1 MIEKKHDIDDGLEL
15 VEEDVDDRAA
25 FSTAAPAASE
35 QIVSKRRQFG
45 GDTESGIA
53 YRERLAQE
61 RVEEDVQQRKYNL
74 YVSTAAFILSGIILV
89 GGIVGIVNK
98 SSEKNLQVQTIA
110 ALQMDLQKAIDEPRV
125 VENYMEADVV
135 NGHDFSQ
142 VVCDYQNQLTT
153 YVYNE
158 VINDESLSDKHIALL
173 DEYRD
178 FAKKTHLDSMR
189 TMSGV
194 PDTWLSDLLT
204 KTRISYVGRSKNPYL
219 WVVDN
224 DYDKLGLE
232 TDIVFNCY
240 MGYGTAKQELIMTI
254 VMHYSCKDDLVSKF
268 SVYCSDKYEDIASV
282 R

>member
-1 MIEKKHDIDDGLEL
+1 MIEKKHDIDDSLEL
-15 VEEDVDDRAA
+15 VEEDVDAGAA
-25 FSTAAPAASE
+25 FSTAVPASE

-53 YRERLAQE
+53 YREKLAQE
-61 RVEEDVQQRKYNL
+61 RVEEDIRQRKYNM
-74 YVSTAAFILSGIILV
+74 YVSTAAFILSGIILI

-98 SSEKNLQVQTIA
+98 SSEKTLQTQTIA

-142 VVCDYQNQLTT
+142 TICDYQNQLTT

-158 VINDESLSDKHIALL
+158 VLNDEPLGDKHIALL
-173 DEYRD
+173 DEYRE
-178 FAKKTHLDSMR
+178 FSKKTHLDSMHNL
-189 TMSGV
+189 SGV
-194 PDTWLSDLLT
+194 SSTWLADILT
-204 KTRISYVGRSKNPYL
+204 KTRVSYVGRSKNPYL

-240 MGYGTAKQELIMTI
+240 MGYGTAKQELIMTVI
-254 VMHYSCKDDLVSKF
+254 MHYNSKDELVSKF